1 MRPVVRALS
10 SCALVSRGL
19 IGALA
24 VFSLASCVG
33 PVAITPAA
41 DPAAIEAR
49 EARLQRF
56 ESWRS
61 QGSLALDSEEQ
72 GVFNV
77 TFAWDANPDGFDI
90 RLFGPLGKQ
99 VYRVSQDIYGA
110 TLWRDSDPP
119 VYGASADE
127 LLLLASGIAIPV
139 EQMRYWAVGLPG
151 DTAQDDIRR
160 DGSGRL
166 RALQVRDADSMAW
179 QLEFLRYRTV
189 NAMDLPREIHVSGD
203 GVEIELT
210 IRKWSLPGNVVDD
223 SGRLRIPGID
233 D

>member
-1 MRPVVRALS
+1 MAASRTLFAGLLVVL
-10 SCALVSRGL
+10 
-19 IGALA
+19 
-24 VFSLASCVG
+24 LASCAG
-33 PVAITPAA
+33 PAPSPRVA

-49 EARLQRF
+49 EARLLRF
-56 ESWRS
+56 DRWRS
-61 QGSLALDSEEQ
+61 QGSLSLDSEEQ
-72 GVFNV
+72 GIFNV
-77 TFAWDANPDGFDI
+77 SFAWDANPDGFDI

-110 TLWRDSDPP
+110 TLWRDNDPP
-119 VYGASADE
+119 VYGGSADE
-127 LLLLASGIAIPV
+127 LLQLASGIAIPV

-151 DTAQDDIRR
+151 EAEHDSIER
-160 DGSGRL
+160 DGRGRL
-166 RALQVRDADSMAW
+166 RKMRVENADGSRWALD
-179 QLEFLRYRTV
+179 FKRYRSV

-210 IRKWSLPGNVVDD
+210 IRNWSLPGDPIDD